1 MTLSRKSYQNK
12 VISFNQYK
20 FDILEQLCGEM
31 GEWLKPAPC

>member
-1 MTLSRKSYQNK
+1 MTLSRKSYHNK

-20 FDILEQLCGEM
+20 FDILKLMCGEM